1 MIDRTVARKALRY
14 AVLAVGVI
22 ALVSYGSTLTKRYQ
36 TFRSSL
42 EGLGGVKLLDS
53 REEVIYRLGRPT
65 YVVAPLDP
73 SEGFFPGRR
82 IFYPSLPRKDEN
94 ALPAGSK
101 IQDFPGWTYE
111 MTPINTR
118 LEIEFSPS
126 GNVQIVSWYSD
137 SQDPMEWGPIAGI
150 NNGDLEEEVLS
161 LLGKPTTSS
170 LNGTTKTLHYRDLGL
185 EVTLAKGRAYR
196 AILHARQLT
205 NWAVFKK
212 FLRTLP

>member
-22 ALVSYGSTLTKRYQ
+22 ALVSYGSTLTSRYQ
-36 TFRSSL
+36 TLRRSL

-82 IFYPSLPRKDEN
+82 IFYTSLPREDKD

-101 IQDFPGWTYE
+101 IQDFPGWTYDK
-111 MTPINTR
+111 TPRNAQVD
-118 LEIEFSPS
+118 LEFSPS
-126 GNVQIVSWYSD
+126 GEVVSVGWYSD
-137 SQDPMEWGPIAGI
+137 SQDPMDWGPVAGI
-150 NNGDLEEEVLS
+150 HNGDSEEVVLD
-161 LLGKPTTSS
+161 LMGRPTSS
-170 LNGTTKTLHYRDLGL
+170 SLDGTTKTLHYRDLGL
-185 EVTLAKGRAYR
+185 EFTLVKGRAYR

-212 FLRTLP
+212 FLRTLT